1 MRNYSP
7 QICGLHIDAL
17 RSGALGAVG
26 GRNSWVTAE
35 IYGPISIRSVN
46 LTSLKGLG
54 REQLFKAWITGG
66 KRFLPYNFDA
76 ISRIAT
82 APRRAERRT

>member
-17 RSGALGAVG
+17 QSGALGAVG

-35 IYGPISIRSVN
+35 IYCPISIRSVN

-66 KRFLPYNFDA
+66 KRFLPYDFDA

-82 APRRAERRT
+82 APKRAERRT